1 MTKIKKYIKK
11 DGSKAY
17 MFNLYLGTDPVT
29 GKQCRTTRRG
39 FRTIAEAKT
48 ALSRL
53 ELEVMENGLPTSSRK
68 IMTFEE
74 VYKMWF
80 EQYKTTIKESTVY
93 TQAGIISVQILP
105 YFGSLRV
112 DKIDTAYCQK
122 RINKLHNH
130 YKNYHNVISLLRR
143 IFDYAKSMKQIKA
156 NPMDDIVIPKRKR
169 EIIIDNE
176 HDSDFYDK
184 NQLKEFLDLLKQ
196 NEPYQMY
203 AAFRVLAFTG
213 MRKGELAALKWS
225 DVDFRNETI
234 SINKTAA
241 LDSTGK
247 FNIQTPKTRKSVR
260 TISVDTITLNTLKT
274 WKNKLRKE
282 LFKQGKNIDKG
293 DGFIF
298 HTENGK
304 LILKHINYFLTMI
317 IKKYDLPPIKP
328 HGFRHTHA
336 SLLFESGASIKEVQ
350 DRLGHENI
358 KTTMDIYT
366 HVTKSAREKTAEKF
380 ANYIGF

>member
-1 MTKIKKYIKK
+1 MAQIKKYTKK
-11 DGSKAY
+11 DGTKAY

-29 GKQCRTTRRG
+29 GKQRRTTRRG

-53 ELEVMENGLPTSSRK
+53 ELDVMENGLPTSKRK

-80 EQYKTTIKESTVY
+80 EQYKTTVKESTLY
-93 TQAGIISVQILP
+93 TQNSIINIQILP

-122 RINKLHNH
+122 QVNRIFKSLR
-130 YKNYHNVISLLRR
+130 NYNNAINLTRR
-143 IFDYAKSMKQIKA
+143 IFEYAKAMKQIKT
-156 NPMDDIVIPKRKR
+156 NPMNDVVVPRKSKTLGDTDKQA
-169 EIIIDNE
+169 E
-176 HDSDFYDK
+176 FYTK
-184 NQLKEFLDLLKQ
+184 KQLQEFLQLLEK
-196 NEPYQMY
+196 NGPYQMY
-203 AAFRVLAFTG
+203 VVFRVLAFTG

-225 DVDFRNETI
+225 DVDFKNETI
-234 SINKTAA
+234 SINKTVAHSSNGS
-241 LDSTGK
+241 LH
-247 FNIQTPKTRKSVR
+247 IQAPKTSKSIR
-260 TISVDTITLNTLKT
+260 TISVDNTTLNILKT
-274 WKNKLRKE
+274 WKNELRKE

-298 HTENGK
+298 HRKNGNF
-304 LILKHINYFLTMI
+304 IAKHINGFLHSFLR
-317 IKKYDLPPIKP
+317 KYNLPPIKP

-358 KTTMDIYT
+358 NTTMDIYT
-366 HVTKSAREKTAEKF
+366 HVTKSTRDKTAEKF
-380 ANYIGF
+380 VNYIGF

>member
-1 MTKIKKYIKK
+1 MAKIKKYTKK

-29 GKQCRTTRRG
+29 GKQRRTTRRG
-39 FRTIAEAKT
+39 FRTMAEAKT

-53 ELEVMENGLPTSSRK
+53 ELEVMENGLPTSKRK

-80 EQYKTTIKESTVY
+80 EQHKATVKESSAYIHNT
-93 TQAGIISVQILP
+93 IIKVQILP
-105 YFGSLRV
+105 YFGTLRV

-122 RINKLHNH
+122 QVNRIFKTL
-130 YKNYHNVISLLRR
+130 KNYNSAINLIRR
-143 IFDYAKSMKQIKA
+143 IFDYAKVMKQIKT
-156 NPMDDIVIPKRKR
+156 NPMNDVIVPKKRKAL
-169 EIIIDNE
+169 DNN
-176 HDSDFYDK
+176 DKQVNFYNK
-184 NQLKEFLDLLKQ
+184 EQLKMFLETLK
-196 NEPYQMY
+196 EHAPYQMY
-203 AAFRVLAFTG
+203 VAFRVLAFTG

-225 DVDFRNETI
+225 DVDFENGTI
-234 SINKTAA
+234 SINRTVAFNNV
-241 LDSTGK
+241 GK
-247 FNIQTPKTRKSVR
+247 FHIQTPKTRKSIR
-260 TISVDTITLNTLKT
+260 TISIDDTTLNTLKT
-274 WKNKLRKE
+274 WKNELRKE

-298 HTENGK
+298 HTQKGNFIIK
-304 LILKHINYFLTMI
+304 YIDKFLPSFL
-317 IKKYDLPPIKP
+317 KKYDLPPIKP

-380 ANYIGF
+380 AKYIDF

>member
-1 MTKIKKYIKK
+1 MAKIKKYTKK

-29 GKQCRTTRRG
+29 GKQRRTTRRG
-39 FRTIAEAKT
+39 FRTMAEAKT

-53 ELEVMENGLPTSSRK
+53 ELEVMENGLPTSKRK

-74 VYKMWF
+74 VYKIWF
-80 EQYKTTIKESTVY
+80 EQHKATVKESSAYIHNT
-93 TQAGIISVQILP
+93 IIKVQILP
-105 YFGSLRV
+105 YFGTLRV

-122 RINKLHNH
+122 QVNRIFKTL
-130 YKNYHNVISLLRR
+130 KNYNSAINLIRR
-143 IFDYAKSMKQIKA
+143 IFDYAKVMKQIKT
-156 NPMDDIVIPKRKR
+156 NPMNDVIVPKKRKTL
-169 EIIIDNE
+169 DNN
-176 HDSDFYDK
+176 DKQVNFYNK
-184 NQLKEFLDLLKQ
+184 EQLRTFLETLKEYA
-196 NEPYQMY
+196 PYQMY
-203 AAFRVLAFTG
+203 VAFRVLAFTG

-225 DVDFRNETI
+225 DVDFENGTI
-234 SINKTAA
+234 SINRTVAFNNV
-241 LDSTGK
+241 GK
-247 FNIQTPKTRKSVR
+247 FHIQTPKTRKSIR
-260 TISVDTITLNTLKT
+260 TISIDDTTLNALKT
-274 WKNKLRKE
+274 WKNELRKE

-298 HTENGK
+298 HTQKGNFIIK
-304 LILKHINYFLTMI
+304 YIDKFLPSFL
-317 IKKYDLPPIKP
+317 KKYDLPPIKP

-380 ANYIGF
+380 AKYIDF

>member
-1 MTKIKKYIKK
+1 MAQIKKYTKK

-29 GKQCRTTRRG
+29 GKQRRTTRRG
-39 FRTIAEAKT
+39 FRTMAEAKT

-53 ELEVMENGLPTSSRK
+53 ELEVMENGLPTSKRK

-74 VYKMWF
+74 VYKLWF
-80 EQYKTTIKESTVY
+80 EQHKATVKESSAYIHNT
-93 TQAGIISVQILP
+93 IIKVQVLP
-105 YFGSLRV
+105 YFGTLRV

-122 RINKLHNH
+122 QVNRIFKTL
-130 YKNYHNVISLLRR
+130 KNYNSAINLIRR
-143 IFDYAKSMKQIKA
+143 IFDYAKVMKQIKT
-156 NPMDDIVIPKRKR
+156 NPMNDVIIPKKRKTL
-169 EIIIDNE
+169 DDTDKPVN
-176 HDSDFYDK
+176 FYTK
-184 NQLKEFLDLLKQ
+184 EQLRTFLETLKEHA
-196 NEPYQMY
+196 PYQMY
-203 AAFRVLAFTG
+203 VAFRVMAFTG

-225 DVDFRNETI
+225 DVDFENGTI
-234 SINKTAA
+234 SINKTVAFNNA
-241 LDSTGK
+241 GK
-247 FNIQTPKTRKSVR
+247 FHIQTPKTRKSIR
-260 TISVDTITLNTLKT
+260 TISIDDTTLNALKT
-274 WKNKLRKE
+274 WKNELRKE
-282 LFKQGKNIDKG
+282 LFKQGQNIDKG

-298 HTENGK
+298 HTQKGN
-304 LILKHINYFLTMI
+304 FI
-317 IKKYDLPPIKP
+317 IKYIDKFLPSFLKKYNLPPIKP

-380 ANYIGF
+380 AKYIDF

>member
-1 MTKIKKYIKK
+1 MAQIKKYTKK

-29 GKQCRTTRRG
+29 GKQRRTTRRG
-39 FRTIAEAKT
+39 FRTMAEAKT

-53 ELEVMENGLPTSSRK
+53 ELEVMENGLPTSKRK

-74 VYKMWF
+74 VYKLWF
-80 EQYKTTIKESTVY
+80 EQHKATVKESSAYIHNT
-93 TQAGIISVQILP
+93 IIKVQVLP
-105 YFGSLRV
+105 YFGTLRV

-122 RINKLHNH
+122 QVNRIFKTL
-130 YKNYHNVISLLRR
+130 KNYNSAINLIRR
-143 IFDYAKSMKQIKA
+143 IFYYAKVMKQIKT
-156 NPMDDIVIPKRKR
+156 NPMNDVIIPKKRKTL
-169 EIIIDNE
+169 DDTDKPVN
-176 HDSDFYDK
+176 FYTK
-184 NQLKEFLDLLKQ
+184 EQLRTFLETLKEHA
-196 NEPYQMY
+196 PYQMY
-203 AAFRVLAFTG
+203 VAFRVMAFTG

-225 DVDFRNETI
+225 DVDFENGTI
-234 SINKTAA
+234 SINKTVAFNNA
-241 LDSTGK
+241 GK
-247 FNIQTPKTRKSVR
+247 FHIQTPKTRKSIR
-260 TISVDTITLNTLKT
+260 TISIDDTTLNALKM
-274 WKNKLRKE
+274 WKNELRKE
-282 LFKQGKNIDKG
+282 LFKQGQNIDKG

-298 HTENGK
+298 HTQKGN
-304 LILKHINYFLTMI
+304 FI
-317 IKKYDLPPIKP
+317 IKYIDKFLPSFLKKYNLPPIKP

-380 ANYIGF
+380 AKYIDF

>member
-1 MTKIKKYIKK
+1 MAQIIKYTKK

-29 GKQCRTTRRG
+29 GKQRRTTRRG
-39 FRTIAEAKT
+39 FRTMAEAKT

-53 ELEVMENGLPTSSRK
+53 ELEVMENGLPTSKRK

-74 VYKMWF
+74 VYKLWF
-80 EQYKTTIKESTVY
+80 EQHKATVKESSAYIHNT
-93 TQAGIISVQILP
+93 IIKVQVLP
-105 YFGSLRV
+105 YFGTLRV

-122 RINKLHNH
+122 QVNRIFKTL
-130 YKNYHNVISLLRR
+130 KNYNSAINLIRR
-143 IFDYAKSMKQIKA
+143 IFDYAKVMKQIKT
-156 NPMDDIVIPKRKR
+156 NPMNDVIIPKKRKTL
-169 EIIIDNE
+169 DDTDKPVN
-176 HDSDFYDK
+176 FYTK
-184 NQLKEFLDLLKQ
+184 EQLRTFLETLKEHA
-196 NEPYQMY
+196 PYQMY
-203 AAFRVLAFTG
+203 VAFRVMAFTG

-225 DVDFRNETI
+225 DVDFENGTI
-234 SINKTAA
+234 SINKTVAFNNA
-241 LDSTGK
+241 GK
-247 FNIQTPKTRKSVR
+247 FHIQTPKTRKSIR
-260 TISVDTITLNTLKT
+260 TISIDDTTLIALKT
-274 WKNKLRKE
+274 WKNELRKE
-282 LFKQGKNIDKG
+282 LFKQGQNIDKG

-298 HTENGK
+298 HTQKGN
-304 LILKHINYFLTMI
+304 FI
-317 IKKYDLPPIKP
+317 IKYIDKFLPSFLKKYNLPPIKP

-380 ANYIGF
+380 AKYIDF

>member
-1 MTKIKKYIKK
+1 MAQIKKYTKK

-29 GKQCRTTRRG
+29 GKQRRTTRRG
-39 FRTIAEAKT
+39 FRTMAEAKT

-53 ELEVMENGLPTSSRK
+53 ELEVIENGLPTSKRK

-80 EQYKTTIKESTVY
+80 EQHKATVKESSAYIHNT
-93 TQAGIISVQILP
+93 IIKVQILP
-105 YFGSLRV
+105 YFGALRV

-122 RINKLHNH
+122 QVNRIFKTL
-130 YKNYHNVISLLRR
+130 KNYNSAINLIRR
-143 IFDYAKSMKQIKA
+143 IFDYAKVMKQIKT
-156 NPMDDIVIPKRKR
+156 NPMNDVIVPKKRKTL
-169 EIIIDNE
+169 DNN
-176 HDSDFYDK
+176 DKQVNFYNKD
-184 NQLKEFLDLLKQ
+184 QLRTFLETLKKHA
-196 NEPYQMY
+196 PYQMY
-203 AAFRVLAFTG
+203 VVFRVLAFTG

-225 DVDFRNETI
+225 DVDFENGTI
-234 SINKTAA
+234 TIDKTVAS
-241 LDSTGK
+241 DENGK
-247 FNIQTPKTRKSVR
+247 QHIQSPKTRKSIR
-260 TISVDTITLNTLKT
+260 TISIDDTTLNALKT
-274 WKNKLRKE
+274 WKNELRKE

-298 HTENGK
+298 HRNNGNF
-304 LILKHINYFLTMI
+304 INKYIDQFLPSFLR
-317 IKKYDLPPIKP
+317 KYDLPPIKP

-358 KTTMDIYT
+358 KTTMDIYA
-366 HVTKSAREKTAEKF
+366 HVTQSAREKTAEKF

>member
-1 MTKIKKYIKK
+1 MTKIKKYTKK

-29 GKQCRTTRRG
+29 GKQRRTTRRG

-53 ELEVMENGLPTSSRK
+53 ELEVMENGLPTSKRK

-80 EQYKTTIKESTVY
+80 EQHKATVKESSAYIHNT
-93 TQAGIISVQILP
+93 IIKVQILP
-105 YFGSLRV
+105 YFGTLRV

-122 RINKLHNH
+122 QVNRIFKTL
-130 YKNYHNVISLLRR
+130 KNYNSAINLIRR
-143 IFDYAKSMKQIKA
+143 IFEYAKVMKQIKT
-156 NPMDDIVIPKRKR
+156 NPMNDVIIPKKRKTL
-169 EIIIDNE
+169 DDTDKTVN
-176 HDSDFYDK
+176 FYTK
-184 NQLKEFLDLLKQ
+184 EQLRTFLETLKEHA
-196 NEPYQMY
+196 PYQMY
-203 AAFRVLAFTG
+203 VVFRVMAFTG
-213 MRKGELAALKWS
+213 MRKGELAALKWP
-225 DVDFRNETI
+225 DVDFENGTI
-234 SINKTAA
+234 SINRTVAFNNV
-241 LDSTGK
+241 GK
-247 FNIQTPKTRKSVR
+247 FHIQTPKTKKSIR
-260 TISVDTITLNTLKT
+260 TISTDTITLNALKT
-274 WKNKLRKE
+274 WKNELRKE
-282 LFKQGKNIDKG
+282 LFKQGQNIDKG

-298 HTENGK
+298 RTQKGN
-304 LILKHINYFLTMI
+304 FI
-317 IKKYDLPPIKP
+317 IKYIDKFLPSFLKKYNLPPIKP

-380 ANYIGF
+380 AKYIDF

>member
-1 MTKIKKYIKK
+1 MAKIKKYTKK

-29 GKQCRTTRRG
+29 GKQRRTTRRG
-39 FRTIAEAKT
+39 FRTMAEAKT

-53 ELEVMENGLPTSSRK
+53 ELEVMENGLPTSKRK

-80 EQYKTTIKESTVY
+80 EQHKATVKESSAYIHNT
-93 TQAGIISVQILP
+93 IIKVQILP
-105 YFGSLRV
+105 YFGTLRV

-122 RINKLHNH
+122 QVNRIFKTL
-130 YKNYHNVISLLRR
+130 KNYNSAINLIRR
-143 IFDYAKSMKQIKA
+143 IFDYAKVMKQIKT
-156 NPMDDIVIPKRKR
+156 NPMNDVIVPKKRKTL
-169 EIIIDNE
+169 DNN
-176 HDSDFYDK
+176 DKQVNFYNK
-184 NQLKEFLDLLKQ
+184 EQLRTFLETLKEHA
-196 NEPYQMY
+196 PYQMY
-203 AAFRVLAFTG
+203 VAFRVLAFTG

-225 DVDFRNETI
+225 DVDFENGTI
-234 SINKTAA
+234 SINRTVAFNNV
-241 LDSTGK
+241 GK
-247 FNIQTPKTRKSVR
+247 FHIQTPKTCKSIR
-260 TISVDTITLNTLKT
+260 TISIDDTTLNTLKT
-274 WKNKLRKE
+274 WKNELRKE

-298 HTENGK
+298 HTQKGNFIIK
-304 LILKHINYFLTMI
+304 YIDKFLPSFL
-317 IKKYDLPPIKP
+317 KKYDLPPIKP

-380 ANYIGF
+380 AKYIDF

>member
-1 MTKIKKYIKK
+1 MAQIKKYTKK

-29 GKQCRTTRRG
+29 GKQRRTTRRG
-39 FRTIAEAKT
+39 FRTMAEAKT

-53 ELEVMENGLPTSSRK
+53 ELEVMENGLPTSKRK

-74 VYKMWF
+74 VYKLWF
-80 EQYKTTIKESTVY
+80 EQHKATVKESSAYIHNT
-93 TQAGIISVQILP
+93 IIKVQVLP
-105 YFGSLRV
+105 YFGTLRV
-112 DKIDTAYCQK
+112 DKIDTVYCQK
-122 RINKLHNH
+122 QVNRIFKTL
-130 YKNYHNVISLLRR
+130 KNYNSAINLIRR
-143 IFDYAKSMKQIKA
+143 IFDYAKVMKQIKT
-156 NPMDDIVIPKRKR
+156 NPMNDVIIPKKRKTL
-169 EIIIDNE
+169 DDTDKPVN
-176 HDSDFYDK
+176 FYTK
-184 NQLKEFLDLLKQ
+184 EQLRTFLETLKEHA
-196 NEPYQMY
+196 PYQMY
-203 AAFRVLAFTG
+203 VAFRVMAFTG

-225 DVDFRNETI
+225 DVDFENGTI
-234 SINKTAA
+234 SINKTVAFNNA
-241 LDSTGK
+241 GK
-247 FNIQTPKTRKSVR
+247 FHIQTPKTRKSIR
-260 TISVDTITLNTLKT
+260 TISIDDTTLNALKT

-282 LFKQGKNIDKG
+282 LFKQGQNIDKG

-298 HTENGK
+298 HTQKGN
-304 LILKHINYFLTMI
+304 FI
-317 IKKYDLPPIKP
+317 IKYIDKFLPSFLKKYNLPPIKP

-380 ANYIGF
+380 AKYIDF

>member
-1 MTKIKKYIKK
+1 MAQIKKYTKK

-17 MFNLYLGTDPVT
+17 MFNLYLGTDSVT
-29 GKQCRTTRRG
+29 GKQRRTTRRG

-53 ELEVMENGLPTSSRK
+53 ELEVIENGLPTSKRK

-80 EQYKTTIKESTVY
+80 EQHKATVKESSAYIHNT
-93 TQAGIISVQILP
+93 IIKVQILP
-105 YFGSLRV
+105 YFGTLRV

-122 RINKLHNH
+122 QVNRIFKTL
-130 YKNYHNVISLLRR
+130 KNYNSAINLIRR
-143 IFDYAKSMKQIKA
+143 IFEYAKVMKQIKT
-156 NPMDDIVIPKRKR
+156 NPMNDVIIPKKRKTL
-169 EIIIDNE
+169 DDTDKTVN
-176 HDSDFYDK
+176 FYTK
-184 NQLKEFLDLLKQ
+184 EQLRTFLETLKEHA
-196 NEPYQMY
+196 PYQMY
-203 AAFRVLAFTG
+203 VVFRVMAFTG

-225 DVDFRNETI
+225 DVDFENGTI
-234 SINKTAA
+234 SINRTVAFNNA
-241 LDSTGK
+241 GK
-247 FNIQTPKTRKSVR
+247 FHIQTPKTRKSIR
-260 TISVDTITLNTLKT
+260 TISTDTITLNALKT
-274 WKNKLRKE
+274 WKNELRKE
-282 LFKQGKNIDKG
+282 LFKQGQNIDKG
-293 DGFIF
+293 DEFIF
-298 HTENGK
+298 RTQKGNFIIK
-304 LILKHINYFLTMI
+304 YIDKFLPSFL
-317 IKKYDLPPIKP
+317 KKYDLPPIKP

-380 ANYIGF
+380 AKYIDF

>member
-1 MTKIKKYIKK
+1 MAQIIKYTKK

-29 GKQCRTTRRG
+29 GKQRRTTRRG
-39 FRTIAEAKT
+39 FRTMAEAKT

-53 ELEVMENGLPTSSRK
+53 ELEVMENGLPTSKRK

-74 VYKMWF
+74 VYKLWF
-80 EQYKTTIKESTVY
+80 EQHKATVKESSAYIHNT
-93 TQAGIISVQILP
+93 IIKVQVLP
-105 YFGSLRV
+105 YFGTLRV

-122 RINKLHNH
+122 QVNRIFKTL
-130 YKNYHNVISLLRR
+130 KNYNSAINLIRR
-143 IFDYAKSMKQIKA
+143 IFDYAKVMKQIKT
-156 NPMDDIVIPKRKR
+156 NPMNDVIIPKKRKTL
-169 EIIIDNE
+169 DDTDKPVN
-176 HDSDFYDK
+176 FYTK
-184 NQLKEFLDLLKQ
+184 EQLRTFLETLKEHA
-196 NEPYQMY
+196 PYQMY
-203 AAFRVLAFTG
+203 VAFRVMAFTG

-225 DVDFRNETI
+225 DVDFENGTI
-234 SINKTAA
+234 SINKTVAFNNA
-241 LDSTGK
+241 GK
-247 FNIQTPKTRKSVR
+247 FHIQTPKTRKSIR
-260 TISVDTITLNTLKT
+260 TISIDDTTLNALKT
-274 WKNKLRKE
+274 WKNELRKE
-282 LFKQGKNIDKG
+282 LFKQGQNIDKG

-298 HTENGK
+298 HTQKGN
-304 LILKHINYFLTMI
+304 FI
-317 IKKYDLPPIKP
+317 IKYIDKFLPSFLKKYNLPPIKP

-380 ANYIGF
+380 AKYIDF

>member
-1 MTKIKKYIKK
+1 MAKIKKYTKK

-29 GKQCRTTRRG
+29 GKQRRTTRRG
-39 FRTIAEAKT
+39 FRTMAEAKT

-53 ELEVMENGLPTSSRK
+53 ELEVMENGLPTSKRK

-80 EQYKTTIKESTVY
+80 EQHKATVKESSAYIHNT
-93 TQAGIISVQILP
+93 IIKVQILP
-105 YFGSLRV
+105 YFGTLRV

-122 RINKLHNH
+122 QVNRIFKTL
-130 YKNYHNVISLLRR
+130 KNYNSAINLIRR
-143 IFDYAKSMKQIKA
+143 IFEYAKVMKQIKT
-156 NPMDDIVIPKRKR
+156 NPMNDVIIPKKRKTLDDT
-169 EIIIDNE
+169 DNPVN
-176 HDSDFYDK
+176 FYTK
-184 NQLKEFLDLLKQ
+184 EQLRTFLETLKEHA
-196 NEPYQMY
+196 PYQMY
-203 AAFRVLAFTG
+203 VAFRVMAFTG

-225 DVDFRNETI
+225 DVDFENGTI
-234 SINKTAA
+234 SINKTVAFNNA
-241 LDSTGK
+241 GK
-247 FNIQTPKTRKSVR
+247 FHIQTPKTRKSIR
-260 TISVDTITLNTLKT
+260 TISIDDTTLNALKT
-274 WKNKLRKE
+274 WKNELRKE

-298 HTENGK
+298 HTQKGN
-304 LILKHINYFLTMI
+304 FI
-317 IKKYDLPPIKP
+317 IKYIDKFLPSFLKKYNLPPIKP

-358 KTTMDIYT
+358 KTAMDIYT

-380 ANYIGF
+380 AKYIDF

>member
-1 MTKIKKYIKK
+1 MTQIKKYTKK

-29 GKQCRTTRRG
+29 SKQRRTTRRG
-39 FRTIAEAKT
+39 FRTMAEAKT

-53 ELEVMENGLPTSSRK
+53 ELEVMENGLPTSKRK

-74 VYKMWF
+74 VYKLWF
-80 EQYKTTIKESTVY
+80 EQHKATVKESSAYIHNT
-93 TQAGIISVQILP
+93 IIKVQVLP
-105 YFGSLRV
+105 YFGTLRV

-122 RINKLHNH
+122 QVNRIFKTL
-130 YKNYHNVISLLRR
+130 KNYNSAINLIRR
-143 IFDYAKSMKQIKA
+143 IFDYAKVMKQIKT
-156 NPMDDIVIPKRKR
+156 NPMNDVIIPKKRKTL
-169 EIIIDNE
+169 DDTDKPVN
-176 HDSDFYDK
+176 FYTK
-184 NQLKEFLDLLKQ
+184 EQLRTFLETLKEHA
-196 NEPYQMY
+196 PYQMY
-203 AAFRVLAFTG
+203 VAFRVMAFTG

-225 DVDFRNETI
+225 DVDFENGTI
-234 SINKTAA
+234 SINKTVAFNNA
-241 LDSTGK
+241 GK
-247 FNIQTPKTRKSVR
+247 FHIQTPKTRKSIR
-260 TISVDTITLNTLKT
+260 TISIDDTTLNALKT
-274 WKNKLRKE
+274 WKNELRKE
-282 LFKQGKNIDKG
+282 LFKQGQNIDKG

-298 HTENGK
+298 HTQKGN
-304 LILKHINYFLTMI
+304 FI
-317 IKKYDLPPIKP
+317 IKYIDKFLPSFLKKYNLPPIKP

-380 ANYIGF
+380 AKYIDF

>member
-1 MTKIKKYIKK
+1 MAQIKKYTKK

-29 GKQCRTTRRG
+29 GKQRRTTRRG
-39 FRTIAEAKT
+39 FRTMAEAKT

-53 ELEVMENGLPTSSRK
+53 ELDVMENGLPTSKRK

-74 VYKMWF
+74 VYKLWF
-80 EQYKTTIKESTVY
+80 EQHKATVKESSAYIHNT
-93 TQAGIISVQILP
+93 IIKVQVLP
-105 YFGSLRV
+105 YFGTLRV

-122 RINKLHNH
+122 QVNRIFKTL
-130 YKNYHNVISLLRR
+130 KNYNSAINLIRR
-143 IFDYAKSMKQIKA
+143 IFDYAKVMKQIKT
-156 NPMDDIVIPKRKR
+156 NPMNDVIIPKKRKTL
-169 EIIIDNE
+169 DDTDKPVN
-176 HDSDFYDK
+176 FYTK
-184 NQLKEFLDLLKQ
+184 EQLRTFLETLKEHA
-196 NEPYQMY
+196 PYQMY
-203 AAFRVLAFTG
+203 VAFRVMAFTG

-225 DVDFRNETI
+225 DVDFENGTI
-234 SINKTAA
+234 SINKTVAFNNA
-241 LDSTGK
+241 GK
-247 FNIQTPKTRKSVR
+247 FHIQTPKTRKSIR
-260 TISVDTITLNTLKT
+260 TISIDDTTLNALKT
-274 WKNKLRKE
+274 WKNELRKE
-282 LFKQGKNIDKG
+282 LFKQGQNIDKG

-298 HTENGK
+298 HTQKGN
-304 LILKHINYFLTMI
+304 FI
-317 IKKYDLPPIKP
+317 IKYIDKFLPSFLKKYNLPPIKP

-380 ANYIGF
+380 AKYIDF

>member
-1 MTKIKKYIKK
+1 MAKIKKYTKK

-29 GKQCRTTRRG
+29 GKQRRTTRRG
-39 FRTIAEAKT
+39 FRTMAAAKT

-53 ELEVMENGLPTSSRK
+53 ELEVMENGLPTSKRK

-80 EQYKTTIKESTVY
+80 EQHKATVKESSAYIHNT
-93 TQAGIISVQILP
+93 IIKVQILP
-105 YFGSLRV
+105 YFGTLRV

-122 RINKLHNH
+122 QVNRIFKTL
-130 YKNYHNVISLLRR
+130 KNYNSAINLIRR
-143 IFDYAKSMKQIKA
+143 IFEYAKVMKQIKT
-156 NPMDDIVIPKRKR
+156 NPMNDVIIPKKRKTL
-169 EIIIDNE
+169 DDTDKPVN
-176 HDSDFYDK
+176 FYTK
-184 NQLKEFLDLLKQ
+184 EQLRTFLETLKEHA
-196 NEPYQMY
+196 PYQMY
-203 AAFRVLAFTG
+203 VAFRVLAFTG

-225 DVDFRNETI
+225 DVDFENGTI
-234 SINKTAA
+234 SINRTVAFNNV
-241 LDSTGK
+241 GK
-247 FNIQTPKTRKSVR
+247 FHIQTPKTRKSIR
-260 TISVDTITLNTLKT
+260 TISIDDTTLNTLKT
-274 WKNKLRKE
+274 WKNELRKE
-282 LFKQGKNIDKG
+282 LFKQGRNIDKG

-298 HTENGK
+298 HSTNG
-304 LILKHINYFLTMI
+304 NFI
-317 IKKYDLPPIKP
+317 IKYIDKFLPSFLRKYDLPPIKP

-380 ANYIGF
+380 AKYIDF

>member
-1 MTKIKKYIKK
+1 MTNIKRYTKK

-29 GKQCRTTRRG
+29 GKQRRTTRRG

-53 ELEVMENGLPTSSRK
+53 ELEVMENGLPTSKRK

-80 EQYKTTIKESTVY
+80 EQHKATVKESSAYIHNT
-93 TQAGIISVQILP
+93 IIKVQVLP
-105 YFGSLRV
+105 YFGTLRV

-122 RINKLHNH
+122 QVNRIFKTL
-130 YKNYHNVISLLRR
+130 KNYNSAINLIRR
-143 IFDYAKSMKQIKA
+143 IFDYAKVMKQIKT
-156 NPMDDIVIPKRKR
+156 NPMNDVIIPKKRKTL
-169 EIIIDNE
+169 DDTDKPVN
-176 HDSDFYDK
+176 FYTK
-184 NQLKEFLDLLKQ
+184 EQLRTFLETLKEHA
-196 NEPYQMY
+196 PYQMY
-203 AAFRVLAFTG
+203 VAFRVMAFTG

-225 DVDFRNETI
+225 DVDFENGTI
-234 SINKTAA
+234 SINKTVAFNNA
-241 LDSTGK
+241 GK
-247 FNIQTPKTRKSVR
+247 FHIQTPKTRKSIR
-260 TISVDTITLNTLKT
+260 TISIDDTTLNALKT
-274 WKNKLRKE
+274 WKNELRKE
-282 LFKQGKNIDKG
+282 LFKQGQNIDKG

-298 HTENGK
+298 HTQKGN
-304 LILKHINYFLTMI
+304 FI
-317 IKKYDLPPIKP
+317 IKYIDKFLPSFLKKYNLPPIKP

-380 ANYIGF
+380 AKYIDF

>member
-1 MTKIKKYIKK
+1 MAKIKKYTKK

-29 GKQCRTTRRG
+29 GKQRRTTRRG

-53 ELEVMENGLPTSSRK
+53 ELEVMENGLPTSKRK

-74 VYKMWF
+74 VYKIWF
-80 EQYKTTIKESTVY
+80 EQHKATVKESSAYIHNT
-93 TQAGIISVQILP
+93 IIKVQILP
-105 YFGSLRV
+105 YFGTLRV

-122 RINKLHNH
+122 QVNRIFKTL
-130 YKNYHNVISLLRR
+130 KNYNSAINLIRR
-143 IFDYAKSMKQIKA
+143 IFEYAKVMKQIKT
-156 NPMDDIVIPKRKR
+156 NPMNDVIIPKKRKTL
-169 EIIIDNE
+169 DDTDKPVN
-176 HDSDFYDK
+176 FYTK
-184 NQLKEFLDLLKQ
+184 EQLRTFLETLKKHA
-196 NEPYQMY
+196 PYQMY
-203 AAFRVLAFTG
+203 VVFRVMAFTG

-225 DVDFRNETI
+225 DVDFENGTI
-234 SINKTAA
+234 SINKTVAFNNA
-241 LDSTGK
+241 GK
-247 FNIQTPKTRKSVR
+247 FHIQTPKTRKSIR
-260 TISVDTITLNTLKT
+260 TISIDDTTLNALKT
-274 WKNKLRKE
+274 WKNELRKE

-298 HTENGK
+298 HSTNGK
-304 LILKHINYFLTMI
+304 FVIKYIDKFLPAFL
-317 IKKYDLPPIKP
+317 KKYNLPPIKP

-380 ANYIGF
+380 AKYIDF

>member
-1 MTKIKKYIKK
+1 MAQIKKYTKK

-29 GKQCRTTRRG
+29 GKQRRTTRRG
-39 FRTIAEAKT
+39 FRTMAEAKT

-53 ELEVMENGLPTSSRK
+53 ELEVMENGLPTSKRK

-74 VYKMWF
+74 VYKLWF
-80 EQYKTTIKESTVY
+80 EQHKATVKESSAYIHNT
-93 TQAGIISVQILP
+93 IIKVQVLP
-105 YFGSLRV
+105 YFGTLRV
-112 DKIDTAYCQK
+112 DKIDTVYCQK
-122 RINKLHNH
+122 QVNRIFKTL
-130 YKNYHNVISLLRR
+130 KNYNSAINLIRR
-143 IFDYAKSMKQIKA
+143 IFDYAKAMKQIKT
-156 NPMDDIVIPKRKR
+156 NPMNDVIIPKKRKTL
-169 EIIIDNE
+169 DDTDKPVN
-176 HDSDFYDK
+176 FYTK
-184 NQLKEFLDLLKQ
+184 EQLRTFLETLKEHA
-196 NEPYQMY
+196 PYQMY
-203 AAFRVLAFTG
+203 VAFRVMAFTG

-225 DVDFRNETI
+225 DVDFENGTI
-234 SINKTAA
+234 SINKTVAFNNA
-241 LDSTGK
+241 GK
-247 FNIQTPKTRKSVR
+247 FHIQTPKTRKSIR
-260 TISVDTITLNTLKT
+260 TISIDDTTLNALRT
-274 WKNKLRKE
+274 WKNELRKE

-298 HTENGK
+298 HRNNGNF
-304 LILKHINYFLTMI
+304 INKYIDQFLPSFLR
-317 IKKYDLPPIKP
+317 KYNLPQIKP

-380 ANYIGF
+380 AKYIDF